1 MTTRGQPAASG
12 NGYGNG
18 NGNGNGNGG
27 SLNYVTVHT
36 ARWQLMTSLAAV
48 LIGVAGGFLTLMMNV
63 NTLNNNVSALSAR
76 LASVETAANEERAN
90 EVTTRTSIAAIQRDL
105 VEIETQFCAEDS
117 MRNLM
122 HANDL
127 RFMGILWSKEFGI
140 ELPTANAYY
149 PQVGRCAGQSNR

>member
-1 MTTRGQPAASG
+1 MTTHGLPVG
-12 NGYGNG
+12 GG

-63 NTLNNNVSALSAR
+63 NTLNNNASALSAR
-76 LASVETAANEERAN
+76 LAMLESATNETRTD
-90 EVTTRTSIAAIQRDL
+90 EVKTRTSIAAIERDL

-127 RFMGILWSKEFGI
+127 RFMGILWAKEFGV
-140 ELPTANAYY
+140 ELPTANAFY
-149 PQVGRCAGQSNR
+149 PQVGRCASPASR

>member
-1 MTTRGQPAASG
+1 MTT
-12 NGYGNG
+12 NGLPNGGG

-27 SLNYVTVHT
+27 GLGYVTVHT

-63 NTLNNNVSALSAR
+63 NTLNNSVAALSTR
-76 LASVETAANEERAN
+76 LAMMEAGANEGRTN
-90 EVTTRTSIAAIQRDL
+90 EVKTRTSIAAIERDL

-127 RFMGILWSKEFGI
+127 RFMGILWAKEFTL
-140 ELPTANAYY
+140 ELPTANAFY
-149 PQVGRCAGQSNR
+149 PQVGRCAGQPSR